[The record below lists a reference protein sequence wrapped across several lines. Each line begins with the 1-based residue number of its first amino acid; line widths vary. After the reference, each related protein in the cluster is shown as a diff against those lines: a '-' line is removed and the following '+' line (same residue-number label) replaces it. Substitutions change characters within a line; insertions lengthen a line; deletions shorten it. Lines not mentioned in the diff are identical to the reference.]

1 MENLPKAP
9 IVPKIED
16 LYADTN
22 LAKSNDLLMS
32 LLNQPP
38 NPEWVKIHP
47 YIAGYKYLPIDK
59 IEYLLKKIFKKY
71 RIEILREGYC
81 FNGVYV
87 VVRVWYLNPITNEFD
102 YHDGIGAKE
111 LQVKKGMSAADL
123 SAINSGALQMAFP
136 IAKTV
141 AIKDA
146 CDHFGTL
153 FGSDLNRKDVM
164 FISPDEKLNDKSVIE
179 KINESVSLP
188 DNQKILP
195 ATESVNDIEVV
206 GAEIIS
212 PVREPLFDTEGNL
225 NSSPAPAPATPIAPA
240 TPVPAPVNDYDDF

>member
-16 LYADTN
+16 LYAN
-22 LAKSNDLLMS
+22 VELAKSNDLLMS

-38 NPEWVKIHP
+38 KEDWVKVHP
-47 YIAGYKYLPIDK
+47 YIAGYRYLPIDK

-71 RIEILREGYC
+71 RIEILREGSC

-87 VVRVWYLNPITNEFD
+87 IVRVWYLNPITNEFD

-164 FISPDEKLNDKSVIE
+164 FISPDEKLIDKSIIE
-179 KINESVSLP
+179 KINDEV
-188 DNQKILP
+188 
-195 ATESVNDIEVV
+195 SVNDIEVV
-206 GAEIIS
+206 APEIVS
-212 PVREPLFDTEGNL
+212 PINEPLFTETGEL
-225 NSSPAPAPATPIAPA
+225 NSNAYVAPPPTADVAPAPITP
-240 TPVPAPVNDYDDF
+240 PVDYDDF

>member
-1 MENLPKAP
+1 MSNIPQ
-9 IVPKIED
+9 IQD
-16 LYADTN
+16 LYSDVK
-22 LAKSNDLLMS
+22 LAQSNDALMA

-38 NPEWVKIHP
+38 KESWVKIHP

-59 IEYLLKKIFKKY
+59 VEFLLKKIFKKY
-71 RIEILREGYC
+71 RIEIIREGVA

-87 VVRVWYLNPITNEFD
+87 IVRVHYLNPITNEFD

-111 LQVKKGMSAADL
+111 LQVKKGSSAADL
-123 SAINSGALQMAFP
+123 AMINSGALAMAFP

-164 FISPDEKLNDKSVIE
+164 GISTDKKLAEKSIIDKINDEVSTETPTSVISETE
-179 KINESVSLP
+179 KIPEIPL
-188 DNQKILP
+188 
-195 ATESVNDIEVV
+195 ATPQQAFDIEVKD
-206 GAEIIS
+206 EIVVS
-212 PVREPLFDTEGNL
+212 
-225 NSSPAPAPATPIAPA
+225 NSIPPPP
-240 TPVPAPVNDYDDF
+240 NDDDF

>member
-1 MENLPKAP
+1 MNN
-9 IVPKIED
+9 KIPQIQD
-16 LYADTN
+16 LYSDVK
-22 LAKSNDLLMS
+22 LAQSNDALMA

-38 NPEWVKIHP
+38 KEDWVKIHP
-47 YIAGYKYLPIDK
+47 IIANYKYLPIDK

-71 RIEILREGYC
+71 RIEIIREGVA

-87 VVRVWYLNPITNEFD
+87 IVRVHYLNPITNEFD

-111 LQVKKGMSAADL
+111 LQVKKGSSAADL
-123 SAINSGALQMAFP
+123 AMINSGALAMAFP

-164 FISPDEKLNDKSVIE
+164 GITTDSKLAAKSIIDKTNEEATQTAPIMEYKIE
-179 KINESVSLP
+179 HPGNEIPL
-188 DNQKILP
+188 
-195 ATESVNDIEVV
+195 ATPEQAFDIEVKD
-206 GAEIIS
+206 EIIVSTPS
-212 PVREPLFDTEGNL
+212 PPPPTIEEE
-225 NSSPAPAPATPIAPA
+225 
-240 TPVPAPVNDYDDF
+240 DF

>member
-1 MENLPKAP
+1 MSD
-9 IVPKIED
+9 KIPQIQD
-16 LYADTN
+16 LYSDIK
-22 LAKSNDLLMS
+22 LAQSNDALMA

-38 NPEWVKIHP
+38 KKEWIKEHP

-71 RIEILREGYC
+71 RIEIIREGVA

-87 VVRVWYLNPITNEFD
+87 IVRVHYLNPITNEFD

-111 LQVKKGMSAADL
+111 LQVKKGSSAADL
-123 SAINSGALQMAFP
+123 AMINSGALAMAFP

-164 FISPDEKLNDKSVIE
+164 GITTDKKLAEKSIID
-179 KINESVSLP
+179 KINEEVSTETPTSVISETE
-188 DNQKILP
+188 KIPEIPL
-195 ATESVNDIEVV
+195 ATPQQAFDIEVKD
-206 GAEIIS
+206 EIVVS
-212 PVREPLFDTEGNL
+212 
-225 NSSPAPAPATPIAPA
+225 NSIPPPP
-240 TPVPAPVNDYDDF
+240 NDDDF

>member
-179 KINESVSLP
+179 KINESVL
-188 DNQKILP
+188 
-195 ATESVNDIEVV
+195 VNDIEVV
-206 GAEIIS
+206 EAEIIS
-212 PVREPLFDTEGNL
+212 PIREQLFDTEGNL
-225 NSSPAPAPATPIAPA
+225 NGSTAPAPATPIAPVTPMPA
-240 TPVPAPVNDYDDF
+240 TVNDDDDF

>member
-1 MENLPKAP
+1 MSETKTLPK
-9 IVPKIED
+9 IQD
-16 LYADTN
+16 LYSDVGLAQANDT
-22 LAKSNDLLMS
+22 LTA

-38 NPEWVKIHP
+38 KKEWIKIHP

-59 IEYLLKKIFKKY
+59 VEFLLKKIFKKY
-71 RIEILREGYC
+71 RIEILREGIA

-111 LQVKKGMSAADL
+111 LQVKKGASAADL
-123 SAINSGALQMAFP
+123 AMINSGALAMAFP

-146 CDHFGTL
+146 CDHFGSL

-164 FISPDEKLNDKSVIE
+164 SLGQDEVLQKKTDPISKF
-179 KINESVSLP
+179 
-188 DNQKILP
+188 NQKIVENKEFVSHEEVSVTR
-195 ATESVNDIEVV
+195 TEIANLTVV
-206 GAEIIS
+206 EPEIIKAT
-212 PVREPLFDTEGNL
+212 PAQAFDIPP
-225 NSSPAPAPATPIAPA
+225 PAPTVITAPP
-240 TPVPAPVNDYDDF
+240 PAPEFDDDF